1 MHSDLVRTGMVVQRL
16 ACVQIKLLISRN
28 SRIAGT
34 FLAVLLLFGEVSAQ
48 IHTPPRPS
56 PQYMNSVGGSASVG
70 SFYNKGSY
78 FFGAGFDYGRVLKGP
93 WSFGLGVSWDR
104 EIEKPFDK
112 PSKQVNSWTFIP
124 TITYLLNSHF
134 SLTTGVGQ
142 GFADDDS
149 PERRMRFKKG
159 SLGTGVALGISLPDI
174 PFLERDAIGLSV
186 AWEYSFGEKQPS
198 ISIDLAMSFGF

>member
-1 MHSDLVRTGMVVQRL
+1 MVVQRL

-56 PQYMNSVGGSASVG
+56 PQYMNSVGAGASVG
-70 SFYNKGSY
+70 SFYDKGSY

-93 WSFGLGVSWDR
+93 WSFGLGVFWDR

-112 PSKQVNSWTFIP
+112 PSKQVNSWTLVP
-124 TITYLLNSHF
+124 TP
-134 SLTTGVGQ
+134 
-142 GFADDDS
+142 S
-149 PERRMRFKKG
+149 PTCSTAASVSQPVWDKG
-159 SLGTGVALGISLPDI
+159 SQTMITPKEGRGSKRVILALVSRSVLACRIYPFLSVTALG
-174 PFLERDAIGLSV
+174 
-186 AWEYSFGEKQPS
+186 
-198 ISIDLAMSFGF
+198 